1 MNIYE
6 IDKQIME
13 CVDTETGEIIDIE
26 KLAELQMEREA
37 KIESVAL
44 WVKNI
49 TASAQNI
56 REEEKSLAERR
67 KVLENKAERLKAY
80 LADALGGDKFETAK
94 CSLSFRSSAAV
105 QVDDEA
111 ALIAWLEANYRDDC
125 LKYSTAVNK
134 TAVGNILK
142 NGVKVP
148 GAHIEQRSNLQIK

>member
-94 CSLSFRSSAAV
+94 CSLSFRSSASV

-111 ALIAWLEANYRDDC
+111 ALIAWLEDNYRDDC
-125 LKYSTAVNK
+125 LKYTTAVNK
-134 TAVGNILK
+134 TEVGKILK